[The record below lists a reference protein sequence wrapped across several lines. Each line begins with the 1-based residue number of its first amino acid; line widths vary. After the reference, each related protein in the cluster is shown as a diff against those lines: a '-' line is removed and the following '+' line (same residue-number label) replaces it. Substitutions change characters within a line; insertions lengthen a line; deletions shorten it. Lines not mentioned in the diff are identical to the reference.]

1 LCIDIGVT
9 IYKNK
14 KIAIVHDWLVTD
26 AGAEKVLKAILEIY
40 PDADV
45 FSIVDFLS
53 DVDRES
59 VLGERCAT
67 TSFIQKLPFAK
78 KHFRNYLPLF
88 PKAVESFDLSSYD
101 IIISSSWA
109 FAKGIKKDKNQLH
122 ICYCHT
128 PIRYAWDLY
137 DEYTSNLAFL
147 KKQLVKLALGYI
159 RKWDVDTSCVDFFI
173 ANSEFVKTRIAKTY
187 GRDAFVIYPPVDTC
201 DFKLAM
207 AKGDYYLTASRLVGY
222 KKTRLIVEAFVQNGK
237 RLLVVGD
244 GEELDSIK
252 HIATPNIEVLG
263 YRSRGEL
270 ITLMQNAKAFV
281 YAALEDFGIVPVEAM
296 SCGTPVIAYGV
307 GGVAESVID
316 GVCGLH
322 FMEQSVDAINQ
333 AVNRFESMEFDS
345 KRISER
351 ADAFSKERFIG
362 HFKEFT
368 LKFCT

>member
-1 LCIDIGVT
+1 
-9 IYKNK
+9 
-14 KIAIVHDWLVTD
+14 VTD
-26 AGAEKVLKAILEIY
+26 AGAEKVLKAILEMY
-40 PDADV
+40 PDADI

-59 VLGERCAT
+59 VLGGRYAT

-137 DEYTSNLAFL
+137 DEYTSGLGFL
-147 KKQLVKLALGYI
+147 KKQLVKSALGYI
-159 RKWDVDTSCVDFFI
+159 RKRDVDNSSVDFFI

-187 GRDAFVIYPPVDTC
+187 GRDATVIYPPVNTR
-201 DFKLAM
+201 DFKLTM
-207 AKGDYYLTASRLVGY
+207 AKSDYYLTASRLVGY
-222 KKTRLIVEAFVQNGK
+222 KKTKLIVEAFVQNGK

-252 HIATPNIEVLG
+252 HMATPNIEVLG

-296 SCGTPVIAYGV
+296 SCGTPIIAYGV

-316 GVCGLH
+316 EVCGLH

-333 AVNRFESMEFDS
+333 TIDRFESMEFDP
-345 KRISER
+345 KRISEQ
-351 ADAFSKERFIG
+351 ADAFSRERFIG
-362 HFKEFT
+362 HFREFM
-368 LKFCT
+368 LRFCT